1 MQGNDDT
8 RIPLTV
14 SRGCVVASI
23 QRDLR
28 GTVLQQFREDLLE
41 RLQSSGASGV
51 IIDLSGVSIMD
62 ADDFDKVRRTL
73 EMAVLMGARAVLVGL
88 RPGVVSALVQLDVD
102 TGNFDTLLDLDDGF
116 ALFESEDESDEEEE
130 EPQMH
135 DEEEGADIEDESDLV
150 VDPDLVHEMADEPEQ
165 YSD

>member
-1 MQGNDDT
+1 MQANDDT

-73 EMAVLMGARAVLVGL
+73 EMAALMGARAVLVGL

-116 ALFESEDESDEEEE
+116 ALFESEYQSDEEE
-130 EPQMH
+130 
-135 DEEEGADIEDESDLV
+135 EEEGADIEDESGLV
-150 VDPDLVHEMADEPEQ
+150 IDPDLMHEMADEPEQ